1 MSPETF
7 ANRGAGTPLLVI
19 FALALPAQAELGDEG
34 PVPIDVVAPQVV
46 EQATT
51 STDEHEQPTAR
62 VMVLLVDLQVL
73 REVVD
78 PLGEDRHLNL
88 G

>member
-1 MSPETF
+1 MMRSRPISKSRDASRNEE
-7 ANRGAGTPLLVI
+7 REI
-19 FALALPAQAELGDEG
+19 RSSSIALALPAQAELGDEG
-34 PVPIDVVAPQVV
+34 PVPVDVVASQVV
-46 EQATT
+46 EQTTT

-78 PLGEDRHLNL
+78 PSR
-88 G
+88 